1 MKKQIALVLAAVLL
15 LTMFAGCSGK
25 SDTVIS
31 ATAFGTESVLA
42 LPLKAELNQGD
53 FISYGGFQ
61 FETSKSLEKM
71 SSLILENNENVVS
84 ETCVNAYGECRLF
97 TRQEGGYTDSWCL
110 YALDPANMSDW
121 YIFCGA
127 KREIETKDG
136 TVDLLLPLHLISD
149 HFVRDNMGNRLAL
162 DTQYACGL
170 QDAEKSMEELFSSFY
185 QFSGHYSVTQLDDGF
200 SVLPAQGMPIEL
212 KFTFSNHDETDWFT
226 ITDVTERDP
235 EPTEKVSV
243 RWVPDDPGAEP
254 FSKELI
260 AEDALQLSALLIRQF
275 YDTGAAIVDYPYL
288 IDADGEIYNARVFWE
303 NNAWAGAAE
312 HGGNT
317 ATFTTEDAC
326 EFAALMYI
334 NGLHALTEDVAV
346 ENLLPMAACM
356 KATTEV
362 NIRFEPSTSGAI
374 MRTSVPDE
382 PFAIVGRTG
391 DWYQILMGNQQ
402 LVYMNADYLK

>member
-1 MKKQIALVLAAVLL
+1 MKRRIALVLAAVLL
-15 LTMFAGCSGK
+15 IGLLAGCSGK

-31 ATAFGTESVLA
+31 ATAFLTENVLA
-42 LPLKAELNQGD
+42 LPLDADLNQGD
-53 FISYGGFQ
+53 FLSYGGFQ

-71 SSLILENNENVVS
+71 STLIEQNNENVLS
-84 ETCVNAYGECRLF
+84 EACVNAYGESRLF

-121 YIFCGA
+121 YIFSGTH
-127 KREIETKDG
+127 REIETKDG
-136 TVDLLLPLHLISD
+136 AIDLLLPLHLISD
-149 HFVRDNMGNRLAL
+149 HFVRDNMGNRLSL
-162 DTQYACGL
+162 DTQYTCGL
-170 QDAEKSMEELFSSFY
+170 NGAELSMEELFCNFY
-185 QFSGHYSVTQLDDGF
+185 QNSGHYSITQYDDGF
-200 SVLPAQGMPIEL
+200 SVLPAQGTPIEL

-226 ITDVTERDP
+226 VADVTERDP

-243 RWVPDDPGAEP
+243 RWVPDSGEEP
-254 FSKELI
+254 YSKELI
-260 AEDALQLSALLIRQF
+260 AEDALQLSSLLIRQF
-275 YDTGAAIVDYPYL
+275 YDAGAATVDYPYL

-334 NGLHALTEDVAV
+334 NGFHSPTEDVAA

-362 NIRFEPSTSGAI
+362 NIRFEPSTSGSI

-382 PFAIVGRTG
+382 PFAIIGKTG
-391 DWYQILMGNQQ
+391 DWYQILMGTQ
-402 LVYMNADYLK
+402 LVYMNAAYLK